1 MSALQTPYFIWDYD
15 LTDGDVRAI
24 LGGDDVDLKA
34 WMVAR
39 LLESARYEDIW
50 QYISLAE
57 LRAIFPKLQLKP
69 QVRAAWEFA
78 LLVWAADQAAEPSH
92 ER

>member
-1 MSALQTPYFIWDYD
+1 MSVLQRPYFIWDYD
-15 LTDGDVRAI
+15 LTDADIRVI
-24 LGGDDVDLKA
+24 LRGHDEEQKA
-34 WMVAR
+34 WLVAR

-50 QYISLAE
+50 QYISLDE
-57 LRAIFPKLQLKP
+57 LCVIFPKLQLKP

-78 LLVWAADQAAEPSH
+78 LSVWAAEPSH

>member
-1 MSALQTPYFIWDYD
+1 MDVLQRPYFIWDYD
-15 LTDGDVRAI
+15 LTDTDVRTI
-24 LGGDDVDLKA
+24 LGGDDENQKA
-34 WMVAR
+34 WLVAR

-57 LRAIFPKLQLKP
+57 LRAIFPKLQLKS

-78 LLVWAADQAAEPSH
+78 LLVWATEPAH

>member
-1 MSALQTPYFIWDYD
+1 MSPLKTPYFLWDYELSD
-15 LTDGDVRAI
+15 SDIRAI
-24 LGGDDVDLKA
+24 LRGNDEEQKA
-34 WMVAR
+34 WLVAR

-57 LRAIFPKLQLKP
+57 LRAIFPNLQLKP
-69 QVRAAWEFA
+69 QVRAVWEFA
-78 LLVWAADQAAEPSH
+78 LLVWADGQTH

>member
-1 MSALQTPYFIWDYD
+1 MSSLQTPYFIWDYD
-15 LTDGDVRAI
+15 LTDADIRAI
-24 LGGDDVDLKA
+24 LRGDDEEQKA
-34 WMVAR
+34 WVVSR

-78 LLVWAADQAAEPSH
+78 LRVWGVELTD

>member
-1 MSALQTPYFIWDYD
+1 MSVSQTPYFIWDYD
-15 LTDGDVRAI
+15 LSEADLRSI
-24 LGGDDVDLKA
+24 LRGEDEEQKA
-34 WMVAR
+34 WVVAR
-39 LLESARYEDIW
+39 LLESARYEDVW
-50 QYISLAE
+50 RYISLPD

-78 LLVWAADQAAEPSH
+78 LSVWATGPTY

>member
-1 MSALQTPYFIWDYD
+1 MNARQRPYFIWDYD
-15 LTDGDVRAI
+15 LTDADIRSI
-24 LGGDDVDLKA
+24 LRGDDEDQKSWL
-34 WMVAR
+34 VAR

-69 QVRAAWEFA
+69 PVRAAWEFA
-78 LLVWAADQAAEPSH
+78 LLVWATEPSH

>member
-1 MSALQTPYFIWDYD
+1 MGALQTPYFIWDYD
-15 LTDGDVRAI
+15 LSDADVRSI
-24 LGGDDVDLKA
+24 LRGDDEGQKA
-34 WMVAR
+34 WLVAR

-57 LRAIFPKLQLKP
+57 LRTIFPELQLKP

-78 LLVWAADQAAEPSH
+78 LLVWAAEPSH
-92 ER
+92 EC

>member
-1 MSALQTPYFIWDYD
+1 MSGLQTPYFIWDYD
-15 LTDGDVRAI
+15 LSDADVRAI
-24 LGGDDVDLKA
+24 LRGDDEEQKA
-34 WMVAR
+34 WLAAR

-57 LRAIFPKLQLKP
+57 LRDIFPKLQLKP

-78 LLVWAADQAAEPSH
+78 LLVWLTEPNH

>member
-1 MSALQTPYFIWDYD
+1 MSAQQTPYFIWDYD
-15 LTDGDVRAI
+15 LTEADLRAI
-24 LGGDDVDLKA
+24 LRGGDEAQKA
-34 WMVAR
+34 WLVAR
-39 LLESARYEDIW
+39 LLESARYEDVW
-50 QYISLAE
+50 KHISLAE

-78 LLVWAADQAAEPSH
+78 LGVWENLPDY

>member
-1 MSALQTPYFIWDYD
+1 MRGLQTPYFIWDYD
-15 LTDGDVRAI
+15 LTDADIRAI
-24 LGGDDVDLKA
+24 LRGEDNEQKA
-34 WMVAR
+34 WLVAR

-57 LRAIFPKLQLKP
+57 LRAIFPTLKLKP

-78 LLVWAADQAAEPSH
+78 LLVWAAESDHEP
-92 ER
+92 

>member
-1 MSALQTPYFIWDYD
+1 MCVLQKPYFIWDYD
-15 LTDGDVRAI
+15 LTDADIWAI
-24 LGGDDVDLKA
+24 LRGDDEQQKTWLI
-34 WMVAR
+34 AR

-57 LRAIFPKLQLKP
+57 LRLIFPKLKLKP

-78 LLVWAADQAAEPSH
+78 LSVWAAEPVH
-92 ER
+92 EH